1 MNIMKGDMNI
11 MKGDMNMKK
20 VILAVV
26 ATVAAFA
33 ASMAATE
40 KPAVEP
46 RWSGAQVAE
55 WTMDYASALKAAKA
69 GGNWSIM
76 YYTGSWW
83 CPWCQAFE
91 TKVLESDAWQA
102 YAAGRGFYEIE
113 LDYPA
118 RNGTGRFCWLWDED
132 YLAKNGLNATKAT
145 AALKDFYAQQD
156 KYALPD
162 ARKQVCTNGTAKVTY
177 KRINYPS
184 ILVLRPDG
192 SVAGRFVPG
201 VLDGYE
207 FDGDT
212 PNPEKTWSVEE
223 ALDAVTNA
231 IELVIANANTH
242 VTTSVAEDCAG
253 MGTVTI
259 LDKTVYTGASVPVKA
274 AAAKGFYFAGWYEN
288 GEPADTVGDYR
299 TASNNYVTKGG
310 EAALEARF
318 VEAKDDFIFFDVAAD
333 ISFFDVGEEIEP
345 VQIAIESETVP
356 AVKVTGLPSGLKF
369 DAKTMVISGKPT
381 KEGFYYVTI
390 YAKNASGYEYT
401 QTAECIVGEPEE
413 PESPFDVYVD
423 FDGLSALAVGV
434 AVGDKEDLESAV
446 CIGEYDGMM
455 KEGITKVAGL
465 PAGLEL
471 VVVEDKE
478 SKVKTYFV
486 VGTPTKPGAYSVT
499 VTCTYLDEK
508 GKAVSGAA
516 RATLIVD
523 TLPSVFLSAES
534 AQLSDGSVSGGGV
547 YAWGATAKLSAKPTK
562 NNVFVGWFGDS
573 SCETPIQDESFDF
586 RNPTLPVV
594 IDDMLPAV
602 DWYACFTYMTNDT
615 EVAVVGY
622 DFSDGDVVE
631 FDSDGMDEP
640 FVLSYEVDSL
650 SLPTVKVTG
659 LPAGFEYSTT
669 APGQVFTISYDP
681 SRAKKVPV
689 PGVYTVKI
697 TATNVSKKSA
707 VLDFTIKVAN
717 IRSEMIPVEDVLPD
731 DDGFIP
737 GVSIDPIDFSDIAES
752 GTLDVTGLPKGLTFN
767 KKADAKKGVEA
778 NTVTGAPTTPGSYT
792 VTFTL
797 KTADKA
803 TYTATSTFVV
813 APFPEL
819 TVEVDEEAAEAGCK
833 VTGAGG
839 YMAGSKATLKAT
851 AAKGWVFAGWEGY
864 DGSLMQLLNP
874 TLQIVTGDEDAAY
887 KANFLRVC
895 DDWLWI
901 YDYDSGV
908 EGDDWSTLK
917 LDLNSEIGEN
927 AEAILDL
934 VDSGSLPT
942 VSVSGLPSGLKFDA
956 KTLLLSGKP
965 TKPGVYYANVSAK
978 NVGGYTHSIVIRIM
992 VRNADGSD
1000 VEEPAEENTAGI
1012 DLTALDD
1019 MLTTGELVED
1029 LAIEIP
1035 GHSEDGSDATAVSV
1049 SGLPKGLTAT
1059 FDRDEQIVMVAGI
1072 PTAAGR
1078 ATVKFAVTYASKK
1091 KASAVHS
1098 VIVRNGGSAYLFVE
1112 SSDRSMGEVT
1122 GEGVYAAGATV
1133 KLTAKAGKNNVFAG
1147 WTYLP
1152 YFDDELGEE
1161 VVTPIEIDG
1170 YDFRAPSVSFAM
1182 TTDLADETVVGC
1194 FVPTASDA
1202 SVSFEADET
1211 VWTID
1216 PDESSALVFS
1226 VLSASL
1232 PTVKATGL
1240 PKGVTLAKDGTSL
1253 VYSKADKSK
1262 LAPGKYTVEL
1272 TAQNVSKAK
1281 ASMAVQVVISVAAS
1295 DFFQGYGL
1303 NQSDE
1308 GYSAMVGVLASSL
1321 EDLSDVYA
1329 ALADDGLDVTFK
1341 NLPAGIKATSGV
1353 VDEERYYSVDGVPTK
1368 PGTYVVT
1375 VTAKGKID
1383 NVTVSE
1389 TAQFFLTVEPL
1400 PDALVG
1406 TFNGSVYTDDSF
1418 DFESETPRTVSVGSL
1433 TVTVSG
1439 TGAVTAKIVR
1449 PTGAFSFAATGWDE
1463 IDEGGA
1469 TVLMCDT
1476 KSGRMLNVAVEFA
1489 EGLAGF
1495 PMSAYFDEGGGKAFL
1510 GRAQRNAFAAGDAEA
1525 LAVAAALKGTYCFDA
1540 RGSEETYSGEV
1551 FSYAYNPK
1559 TPVKKAA
1566 LSMTVDAKGGAKFA
1580 GKYGTKSVSG
1590 STVLAFGTDAL
1601 GATTVTAELV
1611 WKNDAESVGIATVV
1625 FVYDD
1630 EVGAWSLVE
1639 PDGVGATVEV
1649 YDSDCA
1655 SCED

>member
-1 MNIMKGDMNI
+1 
-11 MKGDMNMKK
+11 MKK
-20 VILAVV
+20 TMLVVV
-26 ATVAAFA
+26 AALSALAGFGAV
-33 ASMAATE
+33 E
-40 KPAVEP
+40 KPSIEP
-46 RWSGAQVAE
+46 RWSGASVAE
-55 WTMDYASALKAAKA
+55 WTMDYTTALKSAKS

-76 YYTGSWW
+76 LYTGSWW
-83 CPWCQAFE
+83 CPWCQPLEAKVFDTE
-91 TKVLESDAWQA
+91 TWQA
-102 YAAGRGFYEIE
+102 YASARGFYEIE
-113 LDYPA
+113 MDYPA
-118 RNGTGRFCWLWDED
+118 RDGKGRFCWLWDED
-132 YLAKNGLNATKAT
+132 FLAKNSLTEKKAT
-145 AALKDFYAQQD
+145 DALKDRYAQQD

-162 ARKQVCTNGTAKVTY
+162 AKKQVCTNGTAKVTY
-177 KRINYPS
+177 KRIGYPS
-184 ILVLRPDG
+184 VLVLRPDG
-192 SVAGRFVPG
+192 SVAGRFSPDVREYKDDKG
-201 VLDGYE
+201 VTTN
-207 FDGDT
+207 FWT
-212 PNPEKTWSVEE
+212 E
-223 ALDAVTNA
+223 AEAFALVTNE
-231 IELVIANANTH
+231 IEQIIANADTH
-242 VTTSVAEDCAG
+242 VTTAVAADCAG
-253 MGTVTI
+253 MGTVTA
-259 LDKTVYTGASVPVKA
+259 LDKTVNTGTSVAIKA
-274 AAAKGFYFAGWYEN
+274 AAAKGFYFAGWYLDEA
-288 GEPADTVGDYR
+288 PAETASDYR
-299 TASNNYVTKGG
+299 TAGNSYVTQGG

-318 VEAKDDFIFFDVAAD
+318 VTAAEDYLDFDAEGDFSYFDVNEA
-333 ISFFDVGEEIEP
+333 IEP
-345 VQIAIESETVP
+345 LTLAVDSETLP
-356 AVKVTGLPSGLKF
+356 SVKVTGLPTGLKF
-369 DAKTMVISGKPT
+369 DAKTLTLTGKPT
-381 KEGFYYVTI
+381 KEGVYYVTV

-401 QTAECIVGEPEE
+401 QVVECTVGEPEDP
-413 PESPFDVYVD
+413 PENPFDVYVD
-423 FDGLSALAVGV
+423 FDGLSMLSVGTS
-434 AVGDKEDLESAV
+434 VGEEDDLESAV
-446 CIGEYDGMM
+446 YLGGYDGEAR
-455 KEGITKVAGL
+455 EGITKVAGL
-465 PAGLEL
+465 PAGLKL
-471 VVVEDKE
+471 VTVEDKSTK
-478 SKVKTYFV
+478 SKSYFV
-486 VGTPTKPGAYSVT
+486 VGTPTKPGAYVVT
-499 VTCTYLDEK
+499 ATCTYPNEQ
-508 GKAVSGAA
+508 GKPVNGTSQ
-516 RATLIVD
+516 ATLIVE
-523 TLPSVFLSAES
+523 TSPSIFLAVES
-534 AQLSDGSVSGGGV
+534 AQPSDGTVSGGGV
-547 YAWGATAKLSAKPTK
+547 YAWGATAKLSAKPAK
-562 NNVFVGWFGDS
+562 NYVFVGWFNDP
-573 SCETPIQDESFDF
+573 SCEMPIEDEAFDF

-594 IDDMLPAV
+594 VDDMLPAF
-602 DWYACFTYMTNDT
+602 DWYASFTNAINDT
-615 EVAVVGY
+615 EVAIVGY
-622 DFSDGDVVE
+622 DFDDDDEVE
-631 FDSDGMDEP
+631 FDAEGMEEP
-640 FVLSYEVDSL
+640 FVLSYAVESL

-669 APGQVFTISYDP
+669 APGQTFTISYDP
-681 SRAKKVPV
+681 SRAKKTPL
-689 PGVYTVKI
+689 PGVYKVKI

-917 LDLNSEIGEN
+917 LDLNAEIGEN

-1170 YDFRAPSVSFAM
+1170 YDFRNPSVSFAM

-1406 TFNGSVYTDDSF
+1406 TFNGSVYTDDPF